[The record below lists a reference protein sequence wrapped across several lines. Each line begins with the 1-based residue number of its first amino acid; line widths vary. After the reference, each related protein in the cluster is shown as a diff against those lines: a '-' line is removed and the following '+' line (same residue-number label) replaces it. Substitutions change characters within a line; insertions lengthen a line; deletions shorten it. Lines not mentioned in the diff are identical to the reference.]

1 MARLVGDIA
10 SRDLIKDLNI
20 ELHSSLEIVINR
32 FRNCFRISTDLV
44 TVSMRNGNGPSAIVA
59 LDEAAIRILIVKPFA
74 MQTGWT

>member
-20 ELHSSLEIVINR
+20 VLHSSLEIVINR
-32 FRNCFRISTDLV
+32 FRNCFHISTDLV

-59 LDEAAIRILIVKPFA
+59 LDEAAIRISIVKPFA